1 MDLLGLTTSEAVRA
15 FIGIDEASGELPD
28 QLFLDLE
35 IEDALRLE
43 LGTWLPVTLSTL
55 LAGGDG
61 SGSAADLAYTAAR
74 QAARAWCAMEV
85 LQSAEISLAAKH
97 SDGQNEFS
105 RQAYK
110 VSELLQRFA
119 GVYARYK
126 DMVLSSLGETTTA
139 SPSWMAALVRPDY
152 DPVTNQ

>member
-28 QLFLDLE
+28 QLFVDLE
-35 IEDALRLE
+35 IEDALKLE
-43 LGTWLPVTLSTL
+43 FGTWLPVTLSVL

-74 QAARAWCAMEV
+74 HAARAWCAMEV
-85 LQSAEISLAAKH
+85 LQSAEISIAAKH

-110 VSELLQRFA
+110 VPELLQRFA
-119 GVYARYK
+119 AVYGRYR
-126 DMVLSSLGETTTA
+126 DLALTNLGQTVSA
-139 SPSWMAALVRPDY
+139 SASWMVSLASPDY
-152 DPVTNQ
+152 DPVTNL